1 MATMTSPS
9 ASSPLP
15 SRAQV
20 HRTSPRQPWYK
31 KVWEWALVV
40 LAVAAVI
47 AVVVL
52 VNNARQVG
60 PAQSGEQSGEVGES
74 VVDPQ
79 QSDQGSQVED
89 PESTGGSEDDSAT
102 PDDSND
108 CDAAFTQAEYY
119 AGTLYV
125 SEAMAK
131 SLLTSPDGDGFST
144 DAAACAIERLD
155 WDWNAN
161 ALEKARLLSEDPD
174 LTPEDIYDLLTSDHG
189 ELFTPAQAEY
199 AIAQLGSQG

>member
-1 MATMTSPS
+1 MATMTSQPEHS
-9 ASSPLP
+9 LP
-15 SRAQV
+15 SRAQL
-20 HRTSPRQPWYK
+20 HHGALRQPWFK
-31 KVWEWALVV
+31 KLWVWVV
-40 LAVAAVI
+40 VALAVVTVVTA
-47 AVVVL
+47 VVL
-52 VNNARQVG
+52 VNNAQQVA
-60 PAQSGEQSGEVGES
+60 PSQSGEQSGEVGES

-79 QSDQGSQVED
+79 QSDVGSQVED
-89 PESTGGSEDDSAT
+89 AESSGGSEGGSAT
-102 PDDSND
+102 TNDSED
-108 CDAAFTQAEYY
+108 CDAAFAQAEYY

-174 LTPEDIYDLLTSDHG
+174 LTPEDIYDLLTSEHG